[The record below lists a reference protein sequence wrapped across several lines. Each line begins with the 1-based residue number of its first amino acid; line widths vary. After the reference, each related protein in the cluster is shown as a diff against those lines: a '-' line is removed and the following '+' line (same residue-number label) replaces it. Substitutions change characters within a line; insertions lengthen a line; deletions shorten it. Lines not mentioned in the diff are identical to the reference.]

1 MMKLLRCSRA
11 FAATAGSSQVTVRQ
25 PAWAV
30 DVPNQNPAVTVAA
43 ISKRRIEVFAISL
56 SPYGQVARA
65 ARSRTRLPQVYVMR
79 LGVLWHVRRNLRARE
94 AVLELEECR
103 LKEGDGLDCSA
114 CPSRAR

>member
-25 PAWAV
+25 PARAV
-30 DVPNQNPAVTVAA
+30 EVLEQSPAATVAA

-65 ARSRTRLPQVYVMR
+65 ARSRTRLPQVYVIG
-79 LGVLWHVRRNLRARE
+79 LGMLLHAGRNSRE
-94 AVLELEECR
+94 GETVLELEECG
-103 LKEGDGLDCSA
+103 LKK
-114 CPSRAR
+114 P